1 MRRVRCRSGNEL
13 VRATW
18 MRRPHI
24 CRDCRKD
31 FSFNTDA
38 VLYNSTLALSPRA
51 IALYLYSANR
61 MSVSSMKSLRVL
73 GTSQTFALRSSSVV
87 PLQAHRWCQ
96 ADGLPL
102 HSI

>member
-31 FSFNTDA
+31 SSVIIAT
-38 VLYNSTLALSPRA
+38 VLCASMMALSSQA
-51 IALYLYSANR
+51 IAFYLYCTNLKSI
-61 MSVSSMKSLRVL
+61 SSMKSLRVL
-73 GTSQTFALRSSSVV
+73 GTSQTFALRSSTVV